1 MTIQFQ
7 NQIIIKNCLVIHLL
21 IELQHFYPSGIV
33 NYLVLRKGIQMIASE
48 IAQKGLPIAGRL
60 QYFNRNWE
68 VISQDQWVLDSIQN
82 FRIPFRERPIQGK
95 APNPLSYTQTEL
107 TLLEEEIQ
115 NLLEKKAI
123 EKIAWGQQQFVSNMF
138 LVAKKD
144 GGQRPVINLKPLNC
158 YVNTEHFKMEGIH
171 CLPNLLKSGDWMAKI
186 DLKDAYFMIPIQEQ
200 DRAFLTFRFRDQL
213 FQFRCLPFGLS
224 CAPWVFTKTLK
235 PVVAQLR
242 QLGIR
247 LVVYIDDILIM
258 AESRELA
265 QENVI
270 GLVFLLENLGF
281 VINRDKSILEP
292 TQEIEFLGFN
302 VNSVNT
308 ELSLPSKKIKQ
319 IRDNYATMFQQQPGN
334 CLNCWDDCRQQQKR
348 FPLLH
353 YFTVSYRES

>member
-1 MTIQFQ
+1 
-7 NQIIIKNCLVIHLL
+7 
-21 IELQHFYPSGIV
+21 
-33 NYLVLRKGIQMIASE
+33 
-48 IAQKGLPIAGRL
+48 
-60 QYFNRNWE
+60 
-68 VISQDQWVLDSIQN
+68 
-82 FRIPFRERPIQGK
+82 
-95 APNPLSYTQTEL
+95 
-107 TLLEEEIQ
+107 
-115 NLLEKKAI
+115 
-123 EKIAWGQQQFVSNMF
+123 MF

-292 TQEIEFLGFN
+292 TQEIEFRGFN

-319 IRDNYATMFQQQPGN
+319 IRSDIRQLCNNVPTTARKLSQLLGRLQAATKAIPPAPLFYRQLQRKLITTLDKSNHNYDQVLTLGKDELEELEWWLNHMSFWNGKTLMAERPSLTIESDASRRGWGATCNGSRTGGPWSNSESQYHINTLEAVAAFHAIKCFAKDRRAITILLRIDNVAVVTYV
-334 CLNCWDDCRQQQKR
+334 RS
-348 FPLLH
+348 H
-353 YFTVSYRES
+353 VE